1 MPHVVVVAA
10 TVLVVAV
17 VVVVV
22 VVDRLNIA
30 LFYALEQTLHSHV
43 ILHE

>member
-1 MPHVVVVAA
+1 MPLVVVVAA
-10 TVLVVAV
+10 TVLCV

-22 VVDRLNIA
+22 YLFNIA